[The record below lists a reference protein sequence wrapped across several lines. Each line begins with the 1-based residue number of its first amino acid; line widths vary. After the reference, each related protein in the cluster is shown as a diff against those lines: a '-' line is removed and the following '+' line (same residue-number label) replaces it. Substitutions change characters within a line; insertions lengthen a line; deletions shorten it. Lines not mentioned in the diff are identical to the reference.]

1 MKPSQIYNK
10 KLKESK
16 LEQIKKIG
24 DAEYFDDRFGGIVT
38 FLQYVILP
46 ILVLWCAL
54 TGGAF
59 VGLNIYQLTQS
70 GLAAL
75 MIAALFV
82 VFLEASQ
89 LKIGKKIID
98 AVCFGWWKEGW
109 HYAAIISVLVIF
121 FLAAFGG
128 SIYLSVKGSPI
139 ASSYIADLVCPPTL
153 SNTDS
158 ISSTYK
164 AALLSQDSKTS
175 TALGIRTEK
184 GLVAWK
190 GQKIAELSER
200 NKGKLLDLQHAELSA
215 VIARDSTGYAHF
227 EAFKMTWGGWISSF
241 GGWAEA
247 MKLLIL
253 IIVGIYTYST
263 YVERFKGAQD
273 EKPETEVPP
282 VPTNGQA
289 KNFTHDYVPVSSNG
303 HTDNPANNDRIVIQ
317 GFATGIQTP
326 HTTQTDVATKP
337 VFVATN
343 QLEQQIEQIDDKY
356 KRAYVTVLVRD
367 LKAYESK
374 LRTGVGKTTTNEGHI
389 IRLNKEIQ
397 KELSNIN
404 QTTNSLS

>member
-10 KLKESK
+10 NLKESK
-16 LEQIKKIG
+16 LQQIKKIG
-24 DAEYFDDRFGGIVT
+24 DAEFFDDRFGGIVT

-70 GLAAL
+70 GLAAFL
-75 MIAALFV
+75 IAALFV

-98 AVCFGWWKEGW
+98 AISFGWWREGW
-109 HYAAIISVLVIF
+109 HYAAFVFVLSAF

-158 ISSTYK
+158 INGTYK
-164 AALLSQDSKTS
+164 AALLSQDSKTGS
-175 TALGIRTEK
+175 ALGIRTEK
-184 GLVAWK
+184 GVVSWK

-200 NKGKLLDLQHAELSA
+200 NKGKLLDLQYAELSA
-215 VIARDSTGYAHF
+215 VMARDSTGYARF
-227 EAFKMTWGGWISSF
+227 EAFKSTWGNWISSF

-263 YVERFKGAQD
+263 YVERFKGAQED
-273 EKPETEVPP
+273 KPETEVPP

-289 KNFTHDYVPVSSNG
+289 KNFKTHDYVQVSSNG

-374 LRTGVGKTTTNEGHI
+374 LRTGVGKKETNEGHI
-389 IRLNKEIQ
+389 KRLNQIIQ
-397 KELSNIN
+397 KELSTIGA
-404 QTTNSLS
+404 SA